1 MPKDLP
7 FLFGI
12 YQMSILRRIQGM
24 FDDDLGFPRH
34 HLALEMLAFVA
45 ASCHGTTAK
54 KGFMDKENMLETT
67 ILRILKLIFLP
78 QNLMSKAV
86 EHIKTR

>member
-1 MPKDLP
+1 
-7 FLFGI
+7 
-12 YQMSILRRIQGM
+12 M

-45 ASCHGTTAK
+45 ASCHGTTTK

-67 ILRILKLIFLP
+67 IQTDLLA
-78 QNLMSKAV
+78 SKSNV
-86 EHIKTR
+86 QSC